1 MHTPSCTAPLTPP
14 PLLQVEGLH
23 FGYPGEPALLRNASF
38 SLHAGQKIG
47 LMGDNAA
54 GKSTLFHL
62 ITGLLAPTAG
72 TVALH
77 GTPCTTKAHV
87 AALRCTVGYLLQNSD
102 EQLFCESVLED
113 VAFAPQNYGL
123 PPAQA
128 VKKAQEALQ
137 ACGIA
142 HLQEKSVYA
151 LSGGEKKLVALA
163 GILAQNPQAL
173 LLDEPTNMLDTRTR
187 QRLIDILRT
196 LPHAMLVISHDTAF
210 LHALCSNFLALE
222 NGQTTLMPPFRQ
234 HQQA

>member
-1 MHTPSCTAPLTPP
+1 MHTPVCATPAAQP
-14 PLLQVEGLH
+14 AIVQVEALH
-23 FGYPGEPALLRNASF
+23 FAYPGELALLRNASF

-47 LMGDNAA
+47 LLGDNAA

-77 GTPCTTKAHV
+77 GTPCTTKAQV
-87 AALRCTVGYLLQNSD
+87 AALRRTVGYLLQNSD

-123 PPAQA
+123 PQA
-128 VKKAQEALQ
+128 LAAEKAMQALE

-142 HLQEKSVYA
+142 HLQDKSVYA

-163 GILAQNPQAL
+163 GILAQEPEAL

-187 QRLIDILRT
+187 QRLIDILHS
-196 LPHAMLVISHDTAF
+196 LPHAMVVVSHDTPF
-210 LHALCSNFLALE
+210 LHALCSGFLSLE
-222 NGQTTLMPPFRQ
+222 NGQTTAMPPFRQ

>member
-1 MHTPSCTAPLTPP
+1 MLPPHSEQHATHTPII
-14 PLLQVEGLH
+14 QVEGLH
-23 FGYPGEPALLRNASF
+23 FAYPGEPALLRNACF
-38 SLHAGQKIG
+38 SLHAGQKVG
-47 LMGDNAA
+47 LLGDNAA

-62 ITGLLAPTAG
+62 ITGLLAPAAG

-77 GTPCTTKAHV
+77 GAPCTTTAHMV
-87 AALRCTVGYLLQNSD
+87 ALRRKVGYLLQNSD

-128 VKKAQEALQ
+128 VEKAREALE

-163 GILAQNPQAL
+163 GILAQEPEAL

-187 QRLIDILRT
+187 QRLMDILHT
-196 LPHAMLVISHDTAF
+196 LPHAMLVVSHDTPF
-210 LHALCSNFLALE
+210 LHALCSSFLHLE

>member
-1 MHTPSCTAPLTPP
+1 MHMPNCHGTSLMP
-14 PLLQVEGLH
+14 PLLRVEGLH
-23 FGYPGEPALLRNASF
+23 FAYPGEPALLCNACF
-38 SLHAGQKIG
+38 SLDAGQKLG
-47 LMGDNAA
+47 LLGDNAA

-77 GTPCTTKAHV
+77 GTPCTTNAHV
-87 AALRCTVGYLLQNSD
+87 AAVRRTVGYLLQNSD

-128 VKKAQEALQ
+128 VEKAQQALE

-142 HLQEKSVYA
+142 HLQDKSVYA

-163 GILAQNPQAL
+163 GILAQEPEAL

-187 QRLIDILRT
+187 QRLIDILHT
-196 LPHAMLVISHDTAF
+196 LPQAMLVVSHDTPF
-210 LHALCSNFLALE
+210 LHALCSGFLSLE
-222 NGQTTLMPPFRQ
+222 NGQTTTMPPFHQ
-234 HQQA
+234 HQLA